1 MKKLSSSNILLA
13 LIGLLISFFITI
25 GSAKTDAP
33 KVNVCVYS
41 LIVAAVVSLMAEAF
55 RLLVKDGTRWQWE
68 RIVAW
73 LCGGSAGTLLGF
85 YSHNFLVSFAS
96 CPSVKIGKTSF
107 HSSNIKWGI
116 RN

>member
-85 YSHNFLVSFAS
+85 LFS
-96 CPSVKIGKTSF
+96 
-107 HSSNIKWGI
+107 
-116 RN
+116 